1 MTNSTLTLI
10 SDHANPFFFR
20 ELYLDGCDKITSLE
34 NLVRKSS
41 AGMNARYLAE
51 ARSSAVQISRF
62 QAMCLQKQEMRGI
75 MEEISQGGARGL
87 EVISLAECKGILDEG
102 IKPLTELKYLS
113 KVILLGCL
121 NIKDTGIRELAES
134 LQYLEELNLG
144 GTVIKTRCLHDLVDL
159 CLNLRRVNISG
170 CKELSVSDD

>member
-1 MTNSTLTLI
+1 
-10 SDHANPFFFR
+10 
-20 ELYLDGCDKITSLE
+20 
-34 NLVRKSS
+34 
-41 AGMNARYLAE
+41 
-51 ARSSAVQISRF
+51 
-62 QAMCLQKQEMRGI
+62 

-134 LQYLEELNLG
+134 LQYLDEL
-144 GTVIKTRCLHDLVDL
+144 
-159 CLNLRRVNISG
+159 
-170 CKELSVSDD
+170 